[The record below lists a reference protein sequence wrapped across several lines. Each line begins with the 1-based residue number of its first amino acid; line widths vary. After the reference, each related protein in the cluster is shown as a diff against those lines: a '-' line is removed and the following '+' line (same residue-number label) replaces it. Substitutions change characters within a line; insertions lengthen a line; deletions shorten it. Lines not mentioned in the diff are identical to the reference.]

1 MGDYNSDPN
10 VYTLADE
17 ATANPEVKGRIW
29 SRMLEVGSNTKDDFT
44 RLEGAPES
52 KLPFWKKQDLKAA
65 SGDRVTFSTIG
76 DAAGPGAR
84 GEQELTGRTSEPRI
98 GTYTCQ
104 VDFFR
109 DAVELTKKQ
118 LKFLAG
124 GKSLEAAI
132 LKMLAEKMGRK
143 RMYDM
148 MHALKR
154 TPGVLQLRPSNRA
167 NRDAIR
173 HTDTLTP
180 SFLVEAKARLQGRG
194 ARAIETKKMKSGAPI
209 HRFLAFIGQDAM
221 TNIRNSQSYQNAMLQ
236 AAERSIE
243 KNPLFSGAL
252 PDWQGMLFWEHM
264 VVDPDTNDAVGS
276 PIAPKA
282 VLGEAIAPGTTAV
295 TVKGGDGTNTLCE
308 YFRDFPGFDYHFT
321 EDQTG
326 SPDSADYYFWIVN
339 TSGADTG
346 KAGFYRYTG
355 SANTGNT
362 LTSKSE
368 AGNAGTG
375 AGGRLGNGA
384 ASGHRSPKIGEVTFD
399 AATMTETHPAGSWI
413 IPANKYGVP
422 IAENFIFGAGAAMRA
437 YGSMMAEP
445 IKERRDYGFVQGM
458 GYEGIWGQRACLD
471 TQGVPRNYVVLQSAY
486 EHPGIPVPVV
496 AV

>member
-1 MGDYNSDPN
+1 MGTYNTDPN
-10 VYTLADE
+10 VFTLEAAANAD
-17 ATANPEVKGRIW
+17 PDVKGRIW

-65 SGDRVTFSTIG
+65 SGDKVTFSTIG

-84 GEQELTGRTSEPRI
+84 GEQELTGRTSLPRL
-98 GTYTCQ
+98 GTYSCQ

-118 LKFLAG
+118 MKFLAG
-124 GKSLEAAI
+124 GRSIEAAV
-132 LKMLAEKMGRK
+132 LRMLAEKMGRK

-154 TPGVLQLRPSNRA
+154 TTDATVLRPGGRA
-167 NRDAIR
+167 TRDAVR
-173 HTDTLTP
+173 HDDTLTP

-194 ARAIETKKMKSGAPI
+194 GRPIETRKMKAGAPI
-209 HRFLAFIGQDAM
+209 YRYLAFIGQDAM
-221 TNIRNSQSYQNAMLQ
+221 QDIRNSQSYQSAMLQ
-236 AAERSIE
+236 AAERSAE

-252 PDWQGMLFWEHM
+252 PDWQGMLFWEHT
-264 VVDPDTNDAVGS
+264 VVDPDTNDAIGS

-282 VLGEAIAPGTTAV
+282 VLGEAVTAANTTFV
-295 TVKGGDGTNTLCE
+295 VKGGDGSSTLCE
-308 YFRDFPGFDYHFT
+308 YFRDFPGFDYRFT
-321 EDQTG
+321 EDQSATPDAG
-326 SPDSADYYFWIVN
+326 SYYFWIVN
-339 TSGADTG
+339 TSGGDAG

-362 LTSKSE
+362 ISAVT
-368 AGNAGTG
+368 A
-375 AGGRLGNGA
+375 RLRAA
-384 ASGHRSPKIGEVTFD
+384 ASGIAVTTLGQVDWD
-399 AATMTETHPAGSWI
+399 AATMTDAHPAGSWI
-413 IPANKYGVP
+413 IPANQWGVP
-422 IAENFIFGAGAAMRA
+422 IAENFLFGAGAAMRA
-437 YGSMMAEP
+437 YGSVAAEP

-486 EHPGIPVPVV
+486 THPGISVPYVTD
-496 AV
+496 